1 MRVDKCW
8 WLLIFSLG
16 GWIWTNADVY
26 WYVGWV
32 NKSPKICWSNK
43 RMVPYPEVHWEQI
56 NGSLVM
62 ELLRVKLLVWQG
74 QLRLRLVCRCIPLRS
89 QTWSLSTPDAN
100 TMGVTSAHCQLQFS
114 GRPSHCKIT
123 RSIKILENFLLLFVC
138 LFVCLL
144 KEILWSQ
151 TWSVST
157 PDSNTMGV
165 TSSHCHPQ
173 FSGRPSCYKTTRS
186 LKTLE
191 NFMFVYLFVCL
202 LDFWR
207 RLCEVKCGVYQL
219 LMPTQWG

>member
-8 WLLIFSLG
+8 WLLIFSVS
-16 GWIWTNADVY
+16 GWIWPNADVY

-114 GRPSHCKIT
+114 GRPSRREIST
-123 RSIKILENFLLLFVC
+123 RFIKSLVNFLFVYFFVC
-138 LFVCLL
+138 CR
-144 KEILWSQ
+144 IL
-151 TWSVST
+151 
-157 PDSNTMGV
+157 
-165 TSSHCHPQ
+165 C
-173 FSGRPSCYKTTRS
+173 K
-186 LKTLE
+186 
-191 NFMFVYLFVCL
+191 
-202 LDFWR
+202 
-207 RLCEVKCGVYQL
+207 VKRGVYQL